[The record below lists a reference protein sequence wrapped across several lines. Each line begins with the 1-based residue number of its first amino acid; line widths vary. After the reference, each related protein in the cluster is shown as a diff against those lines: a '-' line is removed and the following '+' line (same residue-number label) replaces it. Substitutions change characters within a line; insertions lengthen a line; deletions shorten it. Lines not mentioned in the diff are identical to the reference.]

1 MKKSLFLSPAFIL
14 LLVGCTVTP
23 EVSNTSTIESESSES
38 SSYEDAPDPTF
49 DEDVLLESSAEYKAF
64 WNNTTSLNFT
74 ITMSQEAADFINN
87 YQYNHDDSTYFD
99 YYVPCTFTYT
109 MNGETTTMEEV
120 GIRQKGNMSR
130 THMLVDNN
138 FSLEKLAHYKLSFK
152 QTFDDEEYEEIEA
165 LRPFKKDWSEDE
177 AGKKARKKRRLF
189 DMEKIDI
196 KWNRCDDESKSKQ
209 SYALKT
215 FRENGVLAGNDTLA
229 KTTLQIEGKEA
240 NSVTTTYEVLE
251 CIDDVFISRHFSESK
266 AQGDLYK
273 CTYSRT
279 GQANFSKS
287 YKVGNQIGKEDN
299 VKNYHPSYDLK
310 TNKKTSN
317 HEALLQFINIIND
330 KTSSAE
336 EYSKILPHYLDVQ
349 GFLKYEAIAYL
360 CGNFDDMRNNAN
372 NYYLYFA
379 SETGLA
385 YFIPYD
391 FDRCFGAG
399 SEGRKQYMTDFSPE
413 STKMQCNGDWQN
425 INLYWRT
432 ICQSDSSASGHK
444 NVERVEAYRA
454 LYQHTIEKLLND
466 EIVSIDTFAAYV
478 NGFPEEYRGN
488 PNGAGQNNINF
499 ANYLD
504 LKIRSIKENAKDY
517 DIKV

>member
-1 MKKSLFLSPAFIL
+1 MN
-14 LLVGCTVTP
+14 
-23 EVSNTSTIESESSES
+23 E
-38 SSYEDAPDPTF
+38 
-49 DEDVLLESSAEYKAF
+49 
-64 WNNTTSLNFT
+64 
-74 ITMSQEAADFINN
+74 DFINQ
-87 YQYNHDDSTYFD
+87 YQCNHNDSTYFD

-109 MNGETTTMEEV
+109 MNGKTTTMEEV

-130 THMLVDNN
+130 TQMLVDGNL
-138 FSLEKLAHYKLSFK
+138 SLENLAHYKLNFK
-152 QTFDDEEYEEIEA
+152 QTFDDEEYEEIDA
-165 LRPFKKDWSEDE
+165 LKPFYKDWSDNE
-177 AGKKARKKRRLF
+177 AGRKERKKRRLF

-196 KWNRCDDESKSKQ
+196 KWNRCDDATRSKQ

-229 KTTLQIEGKEA
+229 RTTLQIIGKE
-240 NSVTTTYEVLE
+240 SITTTDEVLE

-273 CTYSRT
+273 CTYSQT
-279 GQANFSKS
+279 GPANFNKS

-310 TNKKTSN
+310 TNKKTSK
-317 HEALLQFINIIND
+317 HESLLQFISIIND
-330 KTSSAE
+330 KSTSAE
-336 EYSKILPHYLDVQ
+336 DFSKMIPYYMDIQ

-399 SEGRKQYMTDFSPE
+399 CEGRKDYMTDFSPE
-413 STKMQCNGDWQN
+413 STKMQCSGDWQS
-425 INLYWRT
+425 ITLYWRT
-432 ICQSDSSASGHK
+432 VCQNTSHTK
-444 NVERVEAYRA
+444 TPQVEEYRA
-454 LYQHTIEKLLND
+454 QYQKNIEDLLNNKVIST
-466 EIVSIDTFAAYV
+466 ESFNTYV
-478 NGFPEEYRGN
+478 NGFSEAYDCD
-488 PNGAGQNNINF
+488 PNGDGSNNITFN
-499 ANYLD
+499 NYLNK
-504 LKIRSIKENAKDY
+504 KIQAIKKCNAEGIINY